1 MSPWNFTDRNKIR
14 NAKIRNQGLEPVILN
29 KTDMPQPFKKWQKKI
44 RLLKEPDIIIL
55 NDLYDQLLYN
65 FSNCYA
71 RIANLF

>member
-29 KTDMPQPFKKWQKKI
+29 KTAMPQPIKKMAKKI

-55 NDLYDQLLYN
+55 NDLYD
-65 FSNCYA
+65 
-71 RIANLF
+71 